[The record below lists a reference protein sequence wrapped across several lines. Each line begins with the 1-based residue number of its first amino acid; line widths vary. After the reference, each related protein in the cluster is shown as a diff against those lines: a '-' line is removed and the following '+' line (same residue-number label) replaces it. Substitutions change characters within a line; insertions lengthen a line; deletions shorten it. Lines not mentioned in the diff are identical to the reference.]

1 VKRGVSGASGPTKS
15 AAPPAPARS
24 RGQARVDS
32 AGRRAPAEA
41 MQNRAH
47 LSLLVAFVVSLASVA
62 CGDDAADGAGPLG
75 IAGEGGTSGKGGKGG
90 KGGTGGKG
98 GDGAGGAANE
108 DGGNGG
114 SATSGKGGKGGS
126 NGGADAGGSETGG
139 TDAGGANAGGGKG
152 GSSAGGGKGGSS
164 LGGSGGSGAGGAL
177 TCQNGLSDT
186 ACGTCAKTTCC
197 SEAEACFADTAC
209 LACLDGD
216 GSQCTGAV
224 LAALDTCLND
234 GCATACA
241 PPPECT
247 DGGSPYTGAKACD
260 DCVSA
265 VQKAGGCCDAEIGT
279 CSENAD
285 CSALIDCI
293 NPCPSSAC
301 VQACAAQFPNGVGDY
316 VAAADCIFGDDT
328 AGSVG
333 ACGTVCANTGGTG
346 GAGGGGG
353 AAGTGG
359 AAGAAGTGGAAGAAG
374 AGGAAGA
381 AGAGGAA
388 GTGGAAG
395 AAGAGGAPSC
405 QGALIENFCG
415 LCLENNCCAETDAC
429 LADADCSACLD
440 GDDTKCKGPVLTAF
454 DACATASCD
463 KPCTPVADCGATPV
477 KPSNAA
483 CGAAYTC
490 NPIGGVNAGGAAK
503 ECAAGSA
510 CDYDGAAFG
519 CYPPPNTIAL
529 CGACNNQ
536 STFCAD
542 GLTCV
547 GGQCTRFCCDD
558 GDCGANGLCDAPP
571 GDVGN
576 CVAK

>member
-1 VKRGVSGASGPTKS
+1 MAPAGVMKNRRGFSLFVALVVSSALVGCGDDASDGNGLLGVGEDGGSGASG
-15 AAPPAPARS
+15 
-24 RGQARVDS
+24 
-32 AGRRAPAEA
+32 
-41 MQNRAH
+41 
-47 LSLLVAFVVSLASVA
+47 
-62 CGDDAADGAGPLG
+62 
-75 IAGEGGTSGKGGKGG
+75 GKAG

-98 GDGAGGAANE
+98 GKGGAAG
-108 DGGNGG
+108 DGMGG
-114 SATSGKGGKGGS
+114 SADEGAGTSGSGKGGKGGS
-126 NGGADAGGSETGG
+126 SAGGGDAGGN
-139 TDAGGANAGGGKG
+139 DAGGTNAGGGKG
-152 GSSAGGGKGGSS
+152 GTSAGGGKGGSS

-177 TCQNGLSDT
+177 TCQNGLSDS
-186 ACGTCAKTTCC
+186 ACGTCAKTNCC
-197 SEAEACFADTAC
+197 SEAETCFADTAC
-209 LACLDGD
+209 LACLTGD
-216 GSQCTGAV
+216 GSQCTGDKI
-224 LAALDTCLND
+224 AALDTCLND

-265 VQKAGGCCDAEIGT
+265 VQKAGGCCDSEIGT
-279 CSENAD
+279 CGDNAD

-293 NPCPSSAC
+293 NPCANSAC
-301 VQACAAQFPNGVGDY
+301 VQACAAKFPNGVGDY
-316 VAAADCIFGDDT
+316 VAATDCIFGDDT

-333 ACGTVCANTGGTG
+333 ACGTVCADTG
-346 GAGGGGG
+346 AGG
-353 AAGTGG
+353 AAGASGAAGAAGAGG

-374 AGGAAGA
+374 TGGGA
-381 AGAGGAA
+381 GAA

-395 AAGAGGAPSC
+395 AAGTAGAAGAAGTGGAAGAGGAPSC
-405 QGALIENFCG
+405 QGTLIENFCG

-463 KPCTPVADCGATPV
+463 KPCTPVADCGATQV

-490 NPIGGVNAGGAAK
+490 NPIGGVNSGGAAK
-503 ECAAGSA
+503 ECPAASA
-510 CDYDGAAFG
+510 CDYDGAAFS

-529 CGACNNQ
+529 CGACDNQ

-542 GLTCV
+542 GLTCL
-547 GGQCTRFCCDD
+547 GGKCTRFCCDD
-558 GDCGANGLCDAPP
+558 GDCSANAACDAPP